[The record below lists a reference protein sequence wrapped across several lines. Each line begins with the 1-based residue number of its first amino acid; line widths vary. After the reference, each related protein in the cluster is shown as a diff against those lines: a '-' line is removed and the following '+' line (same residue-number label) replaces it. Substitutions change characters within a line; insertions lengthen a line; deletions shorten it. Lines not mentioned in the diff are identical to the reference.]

1 MDNKLWLTEE
11 QIEVIVSIL
20 KKQCERIEER
30 NQKLSDD
37 FPDLFDELYY
47 TGRGHGDTGAVYAG
61 FTEATEIPDMKVYR
75 VKYGRGYSQPELHS
89 DTAVI
94 QLYNSG
100 AGKVLDSIEIK
111 DKCRQYNYA
120 GSQKKYGAIQFWTS
134 KKGHLTRAELVEFDE
149 KGSEVKRTIIYK
161 YNAKLIPFVA

>member
-30 NQKLSDD
+30 NQKLS
-37 FPDLFDELYY
+37 
-47 TGRGHGDTGAVYAG
+47 
-61 FTEATEIPDMKVYR
+61 
-75 VKYGRGYSQPELHS
+75 
-89 DTAVI
+89 AVI